1 MWIKIA
7 SMMALA
13 LIAGCAERK
22 STSSTSAD
30 SQPKEFV
37 AVLEEDE
44 GPSAGFKP
52 VKEMLSRNC
61 GACHD
66 PGGKMYEELP
76 FDNPEIVSAHGASI
90 LPRLNETTDKD
101 LLQQWLSALQR
112 DKSNE

>member
-1 MWIKIA
+1 MWMKIA
-7 SMMALA
+7 LMMTLV

-22 STSSTSAD
+22 PTTSAD
-30 SQPKEFV
+30 NQPKEFV
-37 AVLEEDE
+37 AVLEEDK

-76 FDNPEIVSAHGASI
+76 FDNPKIVSAHGDSI
-90 LPRLNETTDKD
+90 LQRLDETADKD
-101 LLQQWLSALQR
+101 LLQQWLSSLQK
-112 DKSNE
+112 DKFNE